1 MLKVTVPTGENIAK
15 MAKEATKGRSLRKV
29 VNLFEDSNAYLPVI
43 ALEACVESG
52 RTYQAY
58 KRGGFDEARERITE
72 EFSGA
77 VFWLGGIPAFNY
89 LFNKFGKKAL
99 KLPKEPFSIASDNI
113 RKPLPNFLA
122 KMKSLGNNV
131 TSSQIAKFKIAQ
143 TIAGVIVVNSFIG
156 FVVPKINQAITRW
169 YHKNK
174 KTEINPKTFEMT
186 QAERAQSELMAAA
199 ALTKPRQS
207 LMSGFYEKAEDEKR
221 RPNPVSFG
229 MNPQHLLNIA
239 NTCENSRNFKLLSVD
254 AGTVSGRT
262 ISARNNDER
271 CEIAIRDLGS
281 IYFYMFN
288 APNLNRWLNQ
298 AEQNGRK
305 TRLNSLGAKYTS
317 DYLTSIVSDKSN
329 NLTIDEMKE
338 ALLGDSKAVVPESI
352 TKKIA
357 KGRISLDDFNTLLKQ
372 NVSESEY
379 NNISSIAKKMS
390 ELQPKIKDTAIL
402 TEGQVRDIFKGGAI
416 NNPDFL
422 KELYKI
428 SLGDDVFDAFK
439 FVHQSKIETVKSD
452 VEFFI
457 DEMITNAKKKNI
469 TELSEDIIRKAQKS
483 NLRKNALNIGVGFA
497 VSALFLSTLIPKI
510 QYAFTKWRTGS
521 NAFPGTKDLDK
532 DVKKSK

>member
-1 MLKVTVPTGENIAK
+1 MSIRIPIANTNNVIARNFVK
-15 MAKEATKGRSLRKV
+15 QAASDG
-29 VNLFEDSNAYLPVI
+29 FLPVI
-43 ALEACVESG
+43 ALEAFVEAG

-77 VFWLGGIPAFNY
+77 VFLLFFIPAFNY

-113 RKPLPNFLA
+113 RKPLPNFLD

-254 AGTVSGRT
+254 AGTVSGRM

-288 APNLNRWLNQ
+288 APNITRWMNKAQ
-298 AEQNGRK
+298 QNGRG
-305 TRLNSLGAKYTS
+305 TRLDPTSTKYAS
-317 DYLTSIVSDKSN
+317 DYIN
-329 NLTIDEMKE
+329 NILKDPQNATLKFEDLKE
-338 ALLGDSKAVVPESI
+338 GLLGKADVNIPESI
-352 TKKIA
+352 KNQIKDGII
-357 KGRISLDDFNTLLKQ
+357 KLDDFNNILNDAIQ
-372 NVSESEY
+372 NTEERTHLSE
-379 NNISSIAKKMS
+379 IAQKMS
-390 ELQPKIKDTAIL
+390 TLQPKLKNETAIL
-402 TEGQVRDIFKGGAI
+402 TSGQVEDIFKGGAI
-416 NNPDFL
+416 NDPDFL
-422 KELYKI
+422 KEVYRLAM
-428 SLGDDVFDAFK
+428 DDSFLKDFL
-439 FVHQSKIETVKSD
+439 FVKQSKIDT
-452 VEFFI
+452 I
-457 DEMITNAKKKNI
+457 
-469 TELSEDIIRKAQKS
+469 
-483 NLRKNALNIGVGFA
+483 
-497 VSALFLSTLIPKI
+497 
-510 QYAFTKWRTGS
+510 
-521 NAFPGTKDLDK
+521 KDDL
-532 DVKKSK
+532 